1 MIKKIKT
8 NQNPNENLD
17 LPVDFKNMMKNL
29 FLNKRLRLL
38 SIVYE
43 KPKRNPKWILKNL
56 FAVLGLKNL

>member
-43 KPKRNPKWILKNL
+43 KPKRNPK
-56 FAVLGLKNL
+56 